1 MLVLQ
6 KTHLIICS
14 DNGWITS
21 ELSVKCVECFLSN
34 TPDDGEP
41 RLLILGDH
49 SMHTYNIKFLELTSS
64 RKVEVVCF
72 PAHAT
77 YLLLSEVNTLI
88 DR

>member
-1 MLVLQ
+1 
-6 KTHLIICS
+6 
-14 DNGWITS
+14 
-21 ELSVKCVECFLSN
+21 
-34 TPDDGEP
+34 
-41 RLLILGDH
+41 
-49 SMHTYNIKFLELTSS
+49 MHTYNIKFLELTSS